1 MKIIA
6 FEKQMGRLVRTDG
19 ALRDELQG
27 AGLGEAGLQT
37 GLPFPG
43 PVQTESP
50 TPGGHQGIRG
60 VGCPPA
66 RKIVKGSG

>member
-50 TPGGHQGIRG
+50 TPADIREFGGWD
-60 VGCPPA
+60 VPPPG
-66 RKIVKGSG
+66 KL